1 LNEINNEFN
10 SSLELNEMDVVALNS
25 SNISNNWQ
33 SFYLDN
39 GYINVKQLD
48 LINEFSQDASDL
60 GFDTAIQNFES
71 SVLSLNLSDREFGEY
86 NLLANSLYLMND
98 YYNESNSKSG
108 MYAKG
113 RPSWWGAAGCGVAIA
128 SNAISTYALIAC
140 AVPNP
145 TTPAACGVA
154 VVAKALSFAGIIF
167 GCS

>member
-1 LNEINNEFN
+1 
-10 SSLELNEMDVVALNS
+10 MDVVALNS

-86 NLLANSLYLMND
+86 NLLANSL
-98 YYNESNSKSG
+98 
-108 MYAKG
+108 
-113 RPSWWGAAGCGVAIA
+113 
-128 SNAISTYALIAC
+128 
-140 AVPNP
+140 
-145 TTPAACGVA
+145 
-154 VVAKALSFAGIIF
+154 
-167 GCS
+167 